1 MKKITSLQ
9 KCVFG
14 VRKKENVS
22 KKLQKKKRRK
32 EKKKKKIEKREEI
45 KRRKWGKNNEK
56 LQLRQNILECGIK
69 VSSAMFA

>member
-22 KKLQKKKRRK
+22 KKLKKIKR
-32 EKKKKKIEKREEI
+32 KKKKK
-45 KRRKWGKNNEK
+45 N
-56 LQLRQNILECGIK
+56 
-69 VSSAMFA
+69 